1 MRGHRPTQRGSA
13 TQRRRRTLSG
23 GPPINLETIV
33 ESPAPL
39 NPNHPHWWRR
49 RASIDSSQSG
59 DYDNDGNRSE
69 VSSISTADTRKRLN
83 KNHSEETDGD
93 YGGYKTADDGY
104 DNMDGSLK
112 SMDSID
118 LAQQTIMVVHS
129 MPSKVPA
136 RPSPPQSPPE
146 VDQYHSSPEHTPKGN
161 KKGHRRRSSFPPP
174 ATPTNSDEVIDE
186 HSTNNNQQLTPPIS
200 NSTSHF
206 SPTPQD
212 RSDRS
217 GKSTKGSGPH
227 RRPSISDK
235 SINSITFLP
244 DKNES
249 DSYSDE
255 SNGSTNSDDMEVMDL
270 RPQQGAGS
278 SWENSSMVSFSE
290 FSMDSELAS
299 GLFQAQGYLSDG
311 SKGKVHTQGNN
322 RLPTE
327 HWVAATHTAHG
338 TLNESQAQAAAARA
352 AARARGVNTDVGASF
367 ATSTG
372 SGGSAGRLTGRRWT
386 EGGNDL
392 EGGGGNALGE
402 SEQAY
407 RALMS
412 LMGHNQPTSPS
423 PLGSSVN
430 TSDFHPGL
438 ANFTPGTTAS
448 GGRGSMMSVASQ
460 SSGFWSAM
468 GDLTADNSSVCTDVS
483 DETSLVMKKK
493 RQVQRS
499 IYIKRCARAM
509 MILVV
514 LSLVSCTAIYFIAG
528 DGDMV
533 LPFGLSNRFKS
544 SSSSSQEAMPHL
556 VQDDRDLVQDITDPQ
571 DAQQQQDPSMMIE
584 PQDDTDTTN
593 PLQGMTSQEIERYQ
607 RENRPGIKYGEEHK
621 RELKERNMKLR
632 AERIKKR
639 KEQRIGKRRK
649 AAEVKAAKTDNANRR
664 AMVEGSRQ
672 DDQGGGPQVDGYDYF
687 AGDEWQ
693 NHQNVLN
700 QEHTIGGYTATHPL
714 TIQQQDGQQQG
725 YDYYTQD
732 EWQANQQQATAGRQ
746 LSIQEDEYWATQ
758 QQAQQQQGYEDG
770 GYQQGY
776 YYAPQ
781 EYHYR

>member
-69 VSSISTADTRKRLN
+69 VSSISTADTRKQRLN
-83 KNHSEETDGD
+83 KNHSDETDGD

-136 RPSPPQSPPE
+136 RPSPPRSPPE
-146 VDQYHSSPEHTPKGN
+146 VNQYHSSPEHHTPKSN

-186 HSTNNNQQLTPPIS
+186 HSTNNQQQQLTPPIS

-270 RPQQGAGS
+270 RPQGQAS

-311 SKGKVHTQGNN
+311 SKGKVHTRSGN

-352 AARARGVNTDVGASF
+352 AARARGVNTDVNMASF

-386 EGGNDL
+386 EGGNDV

-438 ANFTPGTTAS
+438 TNFTPGTTAS

-483 DETSLVMKKK
+483 DETSLALKKK
-493 RQVQRS
+493 RQLQRS

-544 SSSSSQEAMPHL
+544 SSSSQEAMPHL
-556 VQDDRDLVQDITDPQ
+556 VQDDRDLIFEPQDTDPQ
-571 DAQQQQDPSMMIE
+571 DAQQQHDYSSNSFID
-584 PQDDTDTTN
+584 PQDTN
-593 PLQGMTSQEIERYQ
+593 PFQGMTSQEVERYQ

-664 AMVEGSRQ
+664 AMVEGSPQ
-672 DDQGGGPQVDGYDYF
+672 DDQGGGPQVDGYDYY

-714 TIQQQDGQQQG
+714 TIQQQDGQQGQG

-732 EWQANQQQATAGRQ
+732 EWQANQQATAGRQ
-746 LSIQEDEYWATQ
+746 LSIQQDEYWATQ
-758 QQAQQQQGYEDG
+758 QQAQQQGYVQD
-770 GYQQGY
+770 GY
-776 YYAPQ
+776 YYAPR